1 MINGKRVL
9 AVIPARGGSKRIPLK
24 NLREIDGLP
33 LLVHTIL
40 SAKGCNLIDRIVV
53 SSDNEKILAIALE
66 NGCDIDKRNANLSND
81 GTTTIDVLK
90 DLLHRQTGFEVLL
103 TLQPTSPLRAS
114 NHIEGALNF
123 YVKKKADA
131 IISVCKAEHPPH
143 WINTL
148 GDDFSMKGFVDPK
161 IKNIRSQDLG
171 NFYRL
176 NGAIFCNNLKLVGES
191 ESLLFEKNTYVYV
204 FK

>member
-161 IKNIRSQDLG
+161 I
-171 NFYRL
+171 
-176 NGAIFCNNLKLVGES
+176 
-191 ESLLFEKNTYVYV
+191 
-204 FK
+204 